1 MKDMMLSNVFG
12 SATKIVFILVA
23 LALIFLTIMGKI
35 EAKDFMVLA
44 TMVFS
49 AYYSNNRTSANNE
62 KQEKSDSDQSLSPI
76 QESDEN

>member
-1 MKDMMLSNVFG
+1 MLSNVFG

-23 LALIFLTIMGKI
+23 LALIFLTIMGKV

-62 KQEKSDSDQSLSPI
+62 KQEKSDSDQGLSPI
-76 QESDEN
+76 QDSDEN

>member
-1 MKDMMLSNVFG
+1 MLSNVFG

>member
-1 MKDMMLSNVFG
+1 MMLSNVFG